1 MKVMQKVVNLSN
13 MSGKALVSH
22 AAGKKHM
29 AVTAKVQMFFKP
41 KVPKQDSKD
50 IKKSSTS
57 KDSHTCIIVE
67 NPPEKVVDNKCWK
80 IQIWDNLCS
89 KVYNVW
95 FF

>member
-67 NPPEKVVDNKCWK
+67 NPPETVVDNKC
-80 IQIWDNLCS
+80 
-89 KVYNVW
+89 
-95 FF
+95 